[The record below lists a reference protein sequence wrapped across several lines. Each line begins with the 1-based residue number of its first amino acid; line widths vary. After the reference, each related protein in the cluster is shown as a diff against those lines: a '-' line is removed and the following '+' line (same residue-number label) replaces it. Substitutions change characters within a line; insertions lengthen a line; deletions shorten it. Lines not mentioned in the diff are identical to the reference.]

1 MEYRPQIIASDL
13 DGLQV
18 VSACSTGAKVRV
30 ADIKFLL
37 SNKVF
42 LLSIERTK
50 IETDQEDKRINS
62 VLRFNNVL
70 KVKSKNIDQNKKELE
85 IELMAI
91 DYLKNNSDYEI
102 ISMGHRNPQGLY
114 FDKQN
119 EFILETEHGPN
130 GGDEINLIEID
141 KIKDDEIQNFGWA
154 IVSDGDHYGGRI
166 EGKTDKKYGVAGD
179 QVFAPQE
186 TTTTYISNLSLIHIS
201 EPTRQEARS

>member
-18 VSACSTGAKVRV
+18 VSAACSSGKVRV
-30 ADIKFLL
+30 ADIKYLL

-70 KVKSKNIDQNKKELE
+70 KVKSKNIDQNNKELV

-91 DYLKNNSDYEI
+91 DYLKNNNDYEI
-102 ISMGHRNPQGLY
+102 NLMFENNVHISLVVEALEILLE
-114 FDKQN
+114 DQN
-119 EFILETEHGPN
+119 E
-130 GGDEINLIEID
+130 
-141 KIKDDEIQNFGWA
+141 IK
-154 IVSDGDHYGGRI
+154 
-166 EGKTDKKYGVAGD
+166 
-179 QVFAPQE
+179 
-186 TTTTYISNLSLIHIS
+186 
-201 EPTRQEARS
+201 